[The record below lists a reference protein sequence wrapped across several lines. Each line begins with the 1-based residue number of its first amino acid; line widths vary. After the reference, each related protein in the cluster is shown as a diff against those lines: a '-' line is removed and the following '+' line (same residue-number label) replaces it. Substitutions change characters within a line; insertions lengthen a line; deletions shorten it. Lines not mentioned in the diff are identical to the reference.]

1 MLHYDRWRFLN
12 ATKISGNL
20 YCEKL
25 HLANN
30 INAIK
35 SCGGEKILFVVGL
48 KSANQEL
55 TKTC

>member
-48 KSANQEL
+48 KSANQKL

>member
-1 MLHYDRWRFLN
+1 MTDGAFKN

-30 INAIK
+30 MNAIK
-35 SCGGEKILFVVGL
+35 SCGGEKKILFVVGL
-48 KSANQEL
+48 KSANQNI